1 MTELY
6 IDGVAAVLGKDFN
19 IQVKRENPLFTKN
32 GEYTYDITLPLD
44 NATNAE
50 LYGHLNRL
58 NSTQAVSTNRRA
70 VLVADNRVYCNGT
83 EVITG
88 WTEDTVS
95 IQIASGNSE
104 LNWLIGAD
112 LQISFLDGMPVTPA
126 LTEAEVMRVTAAS
139 YPDVSYNLPPVYDRT
154 NDAVINPYFADLRQS
169 PGQYCV
175 ELDESGNPRD
185 FYPQPY
191 LCAYVRAVL
200 EALNYTV
207 EYLFLESTIYKDLL
221 ICHAVR
227 SMKWKDY
234 LPGWSVKD
242 FLEQIELMFN
252 ATFLVDNR
260 QRTVRVLSNNAFY
273 AGQETVHVAAVEDT
287 YEAERADEDDEP
299 EAVEMMRCD
308 VRYAFPSSAYWR
320 GMDLT
325 SEVTSEAKHRY
336 ISTSYNPDT
345 SPTERFRAWFSE
357 EENQDLAAIVTDR
370 RSGLKAYLK
379 EVREDPFGQGEKR
392 PHWAYLDLFH
402 RIEREDP
409 EQSIEL
415 EMMPVE
421 IGLGGSY
428 RYLTLLND
436 GQEAWGSMSLE
447 MAIPEDSEAQEDE
460 SGTGMTVDEILESS
474 TDSSKD
480 ESSSG
485 HGVIG
490 LAFYELADINQSFY
504 PSSSQTLNFPVSH
517 TSPYLTSQAS
527 WYNGVFEVSSLGLTL
542 SLDKLEEL
550 CWAGAYDI
558 KQEDAIKISC
568 HDPNLYDARFIFEIH
583 HKRYVC
589 REMEFTLDANGR
601 KGAWTGTFYPIRISD
616 TEADARWILTDGRWR
631 DGGVWLDNGRWLDD
645 PV

>member
-88 WTEDTVS
+88 WTEYTVS

-104 LNWLIGAD
+104 LNWFIGAD

-287 YEAERADEDDEP
+287 YEAERADEVTIIDAGKCVAHGTP
-299 EAVEMMRCD
+299 AQLKT
-308 VRYAFPSSAYWR
+308 RYAGDSLFVYAPR
-320 GMDLT
+320 
-325 SEVTSEAKHRY
+325 SER
-336 ISTSYNPDT
+336 
-345 SPTERFRAWFSE
+345 
-357 EENQDLAAIVTDR
+357 
-370 RSGLKAYLK
+370 
-379 EVREDPFGQGEKR
+379 
-392 PHWAYLDLFH
+392 
-402 RIEREDP
+402 
-409 EQSIEL
+409 
-415 EMMPVE
+415 
-421 IGLGGSY
+421 
-428 RYLTLLND
+428 
-436 GQEAWGSMSLE
+436 
-447 MAIPEDSEAQEDE
+447 
-460 SGTGMTVDEILESS
+460 
-474 TDSSKD
+474 
-480 ESSSG
+480 
-485 HGVIG
+485 
-490 LAFYELADINQSFY
+490 
-504 PSSSQTLNFPVSH
+504 
-517 TSPYLTSQAS
+517 
-527 WYNGVFEVSSLGLTL
+527 
-542 SLDKLEEL
+542 LDKLF
-550 CWAGAYDI
+550 GSKGGKFD
-558 KQEDAIKISC
+558 SG
-568 HDPNLYDARFIFEIH
+568 
-583 HKRYVC
+583 RYVFAL
-589 REMEFTLDANGR
+589 REPKDAVRLLGALGDDASDFEVI
-601 KGAWTGTFYPIRISD
+601 KGTMDDVFLSVTGKRAGEGGDAW
-616 TEADARWILTDGRWR
+616 
-631 DGGVWLDNGRWLDD
+631 V
-645 PV
+645 